1 MNFNNFI
8 YIFSFFN
15 GIRNRK
21 ITEGKQFFIRN
32 YSGLSW
38 HLRERR
44 YLLMTRKGP
53 VEYVFNLKHYLICFS
68 VFIFGLCSS
77 LSILVAFITNVIK
90 EDLVSSAVA
99 TPIIVADFIDYRA
112 LDVKYKVED
121 KIQKPNKFQVV
132 LGKKNYGKFFDTKT
146 LKSNILNDLTN
157 IILIKSSKK
166 ENLEKKYSSNLIFLT
181 NSIHP
186 SVTNLNLQNALI
198 SKIENTKY
206 NDKMRHIVKKD
217 EIVGNVFDLIP
228 WFNLKNDQK
237 NNNSLIVKDV
247 VVKKEFEKYSS
258 NNLNSQNQSNANS
271 NSFTISPSKMPL
283 EAEAYRILTG
293 FDNEIIQLKDL
304 LSILKIDIGKTLSE
318 RVDNILIKRDIVAP
332 DSLMFFNQLSDR
344 VNLTKDLRLALNY
357 VPLKPPM
364 DYYYVSSKYGY
375 RKDPITKKKRFHP
388 GIDLAGTWHEDVLA
402 PADGTVIFA
411 GTNGGY
417 GKMVKIKHRYG
428 IITRYGHLQKVLV
441 KKGQKVE
448 IRDRIGK
455 MGNTG
460 RSTGQHLHYEIL
472 VNNKHIDPAIYIK
485 EGKKL
490 LTRNIL
496 QASN

>member
-1 MNFNNFI
+1 MNLNNFI

-77 LSILVAFITNVIK
+77 LSILVAFITNVVK

-112 LDVKYKVED
+112 LDVKHKVED
-121 KIQKPNKFQVV
+121 KIQKPSKFQVV
-132 LGKKNYGKFFDTKT
+132 LNNKNFDTKI
-146 LKSNILNDLTN
+146 KENKILNDLAN
-157 IILIKSSKK
+157 NILINPTKK
-166 ENLEKKYSSNLIFLT
+166 ENLEKKYPSNLLFFT
-181 NSIHP
+181 DSIHP
-186 SVTNLNLQNALI
+186 DITALNLQNALI
-198 SKIENTKY
+198 GKIETIMH
-206 NDKMRHIVKKD
+206 NDQKKRIVEKD
-217 EIVGNVFDLIP
+217 ENTRNVFDLIP
-228 WFNLKNDQK
+228 WLNLKNDQK
-237 NNNSLIVKDV
+237 NNNSLIVKDI
-247 VVKKEFEKYSS
+247 VKKQELEKYSS
-258 NNLNSQNQSNANS
+258 NNLDFQNKSNDSS
-271 NSFTISPSKMPL
+271 NSLTINPSKMPL
-283 EAEAYRILTG
+283 EAEAYRILSG
-293 FDNEIIQLKDL
+293 FDNEISQFKDL
-304 LSILKIDIGKTLSE
+304 LSVLNIDIGETLAE
-318 RVDNILIKRDIVAP
+318 RIENILKKRDIVSP
-332 DSLMFFNQLSDR
+332 DSLMFFSQLSDR
-344 VNLTKDLRLALNY
+344 VSLSKDLRLALNF
-357 VPLKPPM
+357 VPLKAPM
-364 DYYYVSSKYGY
+364 DYYYVSSKFGY

-411 GTNGGY
+411 GNNGGY
-417 GKMVKIKHRYG
+417 GKMVKIKHKYG
-428 IITRYGHLQKVLV
+428 IVTRYGHLQKVLV
-441 KKGQKVE
+441 KKGQKVQ

>member
-1 MNFNNFI
+1 MNFNNLI

-77 LSILVAFITNVIK
+77 LSILASFITNVVK

-121 KIQKPNKFQVV
+121 KIKKSNKFQVA
-132 LGKKNYGKFFDTKT
+132 LNKKNYGKYFDSKIIE
-146 LKSNILNDLTN
+146 SNILNELTKN
-157 IILIKSSKK
+157 ILIKQTNK
-166 ENLEKKYSSNLIFLT
+166 ENLEKNYSSNLIFLT
-181 NSIHP
+181 DSIHP
-186 SVTNLNLQNALI
+186 NITDFNLQNALI
-198 SKIENTKY
+198 SKIETIQY
-206 NDKMRHIVKKD
+206 NDEKKHVVEKD
-217 EIVGNVFDLIP
+217 EKAGNVFDFISWL
-228 WFNLKNDQK
+228 NLKNYEK
-237 NNNSLIVKDV
+237 NNNSLVIKDV
-247 VVKKEFEKYSS
+247 LKIEELEENSLT
-258 NNLNSQNQSNANS
+258 NLNLRDKSNANLS
-271 NSFTISPSKMPL
+271 INPSKMPL
-283 EAEAYRILTG
+283 EAEAYRILSG
-293 FDNEIIQLKDL
+293 FDNEIIQFKDL
-304 LSILKIDIGKTLSE
+304 LSILSIDIGKTLSE
-318 RVDNILIKRDIVAP
+318 RVDNILRKRDIVSP
-332 DSLMFFNQLSDR
+332 DSLMFFSQLSDR
-344 VNLTKDLRLALNY
+344 VSLTKDLRIALNY
-357 VPLKPPM
+357 VPLKAPM

-411 GTNGGY
+411 GNNGGY

-428 IITRYGHLQKVLV
+428 ITTRYGHLQKVLV
-441 KKGQKVE
+441 KKGQKVQ

>member
-53 VEYVFNLKHYLICFS
+53 VEYVFNIKHYLICFS

-77 LSILVAFITNVIK
+77 LSILAAFITNVIK

-132 LGKKNYGKFFDTKT
+132 LNKKKYGKNFNSKIIE
-146 LKSNILNDLTN
+146 SSILNDLKN
-157 IILIKSSKK
+157 NILINPTKK
-166 ENLEKKYSSNLIFLT
+166 ENLEIKYSSNLIFLT
-181 NSIHP
+181 DSIHP
-186 SVTNLNLQNALI
+186 NITALNLKNALL
-198 SKIENTKY
+198 SNIETTQHK
-206 NDKMRHIVKKD
+206 DKKKD
-217 EIVGNVFDLIP
+217 LVEKDEKLGNVFDLIP
-228 WFNLKNDQK
+228 WLNLKNDEK
-237 NNNSLIVKDV
+237 NNNSLIVKDIINI
-247 VVKKEFEKYSS
+247 EETEK
-258 NNLNSQNQSNANS
+258 NTLINLNIQDQTNVNLSIN
-271 NSFTISPSKMPL
+271 PSKMPL
-283 EAEAYRILTG
+283 EAEAYRILSG
-293 FDNEIIQLKDL
+293 FDNEIIQFKDL
-304 LSILKIDIGKTLSE
+304 LSLLSIDIGKTLSE
-318 RVDNILIKRDIVAP
+318 RVENILQKRDVVSP
-332 DSLMFFNQLSDR
+332 DSLMFFSQLSDR
-344 VNLTKDLRLALNY
+344 VSLTKDLRLALNY
-357 VPLKPPM
+357 VPLKAPM

-441 KKGQKVE
+441 KKGQKVQ